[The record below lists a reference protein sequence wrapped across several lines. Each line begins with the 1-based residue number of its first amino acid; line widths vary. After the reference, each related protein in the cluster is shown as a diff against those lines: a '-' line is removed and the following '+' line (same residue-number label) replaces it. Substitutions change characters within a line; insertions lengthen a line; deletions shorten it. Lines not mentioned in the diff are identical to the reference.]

1 MSDFEFECGDVE
13 YHIENI
19 IGYDQS
25 TMTKGKAKEMVMRE
39 FEAFLDDYLEGW
51 GEHQRPTHD

>member
-1 MSDFEFECGDVE
+1 MTEDFEFDCGDVE
-13 YHIENI
+13 YHIGNI

-25 TMTKGKAKEMVMRE
+25 TMSKGKAKEMVMRE

-51 GEHQRPTHD
+51 PDGEK